1 MLELGLDPR
10 LVRPGNRVDLL
21 RDGAEAYPRML
32 EAIAGARQS
41 ILLEVYTFAGDE
53 TGRRFADAL
62 ASRAR
67 AGVAVRV
74 LYDSV
79 GSFDSPDELFQAL
92 EEAGAR
98 VLEYHPIRP
107 WARGFSLR
115 RRDHR
120 KLLVADGRVAFVG
133 GLNIARAY
141 DAPDRG
147 GLGWHDAAVRIEG
160 PVVWDLVEMFSRTWK
175 KGLRATPLNRPPPIP
190 PPVAGGMQAAALGAE
205 RWRGRR
211 SIGRAFLR
219 AIRTAERRVWV
230 SNAYFVPAPRFVRAL
245 RGAAHRG
252 VDVRVLVPAVTD
264 VPGVRHAS
272 RALFGALLRRGV
284 RIFEWEG
291 PVLHA
296 KTAVIDSRWCTVGSY
311 NLDHMSMLHNL
322 ELTVLALGPALA
334 ARMERAFE
342 EDLRRS
348 REVSLADWKR
358 RGWWRRFVEGFFYLF
373 SPLL

>member
-1 MLELGLDPR
+1 ME
-10 LVRPGNRVDLL
+10 LL

-32 EAIAGARQS
+32 EAISGARAS
-41 ILLEVYTFAGDE
+41 VLLEVYTFADDD
-53 TGRRFADAL
+53 TGRRFAGAL
-62 ASRAR
+62 AERAR

-79 GSFDSPDELFQAL
+79 GSLDTPDEFFQTL
-92 EEAGAR
+92 EEAGVR

-107 WARGFSLR
+107 WARGFSIR

-141 DAPDRG
+141 DAPARG

-175 KGLRATPLNRPPPIP
+175 KEVRAAPLDRPPAIP
-190 PPVAGGMQAAALGAE
+190 PPAAGGIPAAALGAE

-245 RGAAHRG
+245 RGAARRG
-252 VDVRVLVPAVTD
+252 VDVRVLVPATTD
-264 VPGVRHAS
+264 VPGIRHAS
-272 RALFGALLRRGV
+272 RALFGVLLRRRV

-296 KTAVIDSRWCTVGSY
+296 KTAIIDSLWCTVGSY

-322 ELTVLALGPALA
+322 ELTVLALDPTLA
-334 ARMERAFE
+334 ARMESAFE

-348 REVSLADWKR
+348 REVVHREWKK
-358 RGWWRRFVEGFFYLF
+358 RGLWPRVLESFFYLF
-373 SPLL
+373 SPLF